1 MRPVRTLSASVLICL
16 ATAAGYANEVL
27 PVSSTTAEYLSAD
40 AVPTSAHAPADRVL
54 RALDL
59 IGTPYR
65 KRGTSPETGFDCSGF
80 VGHVFRVA
88 DGITLPRTAQEMY
101 RAYETPVSITE
112 LAPGDLLFFRIG
124 RAGRAVD
131 HVAIAIGDH
140 RFIHAPA
147 SGGVVRIES
156 LAVPYWSRRLV
167 GARRVPVSGPE
178 PDIPPVLNEVVSPPA
193 DNPEVVSP

>member
-1 MRPVRTLSASVLICL
+1 MSFRTRLL
-16 ATAAGYANEVL
+16 AIWVAVFLACPGWADEAPAAG
-27 PVSSTTAEYLSAD
+27 S
-40 AVPTSAHAPADRVL
+40 DRVL

-88 DGITLPRTAQEMY
+88 DGITLPRTAQDIF
-101 RAYETPVSITE
+101 RAYETEVPIAE

-131 HVAIAIGDH
+131 HVAIAVGDN

-147 SGGVVRIES
+147 SGGLVRLES

-167 GARRVPVSGPE
+167 GIRRVPPPGSEPE
-178 PDIPPVLNEVVSPPA
+178 IPQVLNEAVSPPA
-193 DNPEVVSP
+193 DNPAVVPS